1 MQLFMAYR
9 FVAKKLQS
17 TGNFCANIP
26 YPQVVLKPLG
36 TSYPKQKLNEY
47 KPQII

>member
-17 TGNFCANIP
+17 TGNFGANIT
-26 YPQVVLKPLG
+26 YHWVVLKPLG
-36 TSYPKQKLNEY
+36 TFYPKQKLTEN

>member
-1 MQLFMAYR
+1 MKLSRRHR

-17 TGNFCANIP
+17 TGNFGANIP
-26 YPQVVLKPLG
+26 YAWVVLKPLG
-36 TSYPKQKLNEY
+36 TFNLKQKLTEY

>member
-17 TGNFCANIP
+17 TGNFGANIP

-36 TSYPKQKLNEY
+36 TFYPKQKLTEY

>member
-1 MQLFMAYR
+1 MQLFTAHR

-17 TGNFCANIP
+17 TGNFGANIP
-26 YPQVVLKPLG
+26 YPWVVLKLIG
-36 TSYPKQKLNEY
+36 TFYPKLKLTEY

>member
-1 MQLFMAYR
+1 MKLSKRRR

-17 TGNFCANIP
+17 TGNFGANITYP
-26 YPQVVLKPLG
+26 YIVFKPLG
-36 TSYPKQKLNEY
+36 TFNLKQKLTES